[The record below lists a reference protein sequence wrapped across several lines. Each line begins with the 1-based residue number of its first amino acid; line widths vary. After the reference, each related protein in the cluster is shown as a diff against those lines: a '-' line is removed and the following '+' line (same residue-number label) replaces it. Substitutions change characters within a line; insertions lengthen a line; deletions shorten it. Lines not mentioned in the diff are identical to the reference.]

1 MTTEITKTKNIDIK
15 CKLCGAVIDFDIGNE
30 TTYLSKTEH
39 QNFFGT
45 QLFTYRVQ
53 HTVENEQHIN
63 AVLVDHQGNFRG
75 YIDAYKETRYSA
87 EQKLD
92 PKNLE
97 NFIHLGEEIET
108 ITNNTLLT
116 NFFIINSVGWF
127 LEVIK
132 LPNINTNAVLE
143 RIYEKITESKRIYKE
158 IPQPL
163 KIVVADLDFYVWI
176 EKTTFIIISVK
187 DTEIID
193 DLTNLI
199 MEILDCVENSE
210 TLPNKRTYK
219 ILVSIL
225 SEVGPS
231 QISLRLVRRLLTD
244 DLFYSRIK
252 TKYPERIDVIIPKIV
267 RRHAV
272 SEVILREL
280 LLGKSS
286 FIEMLENDEIV
297 VAYYKEII
305 ETLDFINRRKLLS

>member
-1 MTTEITKTKNIDIK
+1 MTTEITETKYIDIK
-15 CKLCGAVIDFDIGNE
+15 CKLCGTVIDFDISDE

-53 HTVENEQHIN
+53 HTVGNEQHIN
-63 AVLVDHQGNFRG
+63 AVLVDQKGHFRG
-75 YIDAYKETRYSA
+75 YIDAYKEVAYSD
-87 EQKLD
+87 EEKLD

-127 LEVIK
+127 LEIVK
-132 LPNINTNAVLE
+132 LPTINTNAVLE
-143 RIYEKITESKRIYKE
+143 RVYEKIAESKQIYKE

-163 KIVVADLDFYVWI
+163 KIVVADLNFYVWI
-176 EKTTFIIISVK
+176 EKATFFIISVK
-187 DTEIID
+187 DTEVIDELSDLVLEIID
-193 DLTNLI
+193 CI
-199 MEILDCVENSE
+199 E
-210 TLPNKRTYK
+210 TSNRLPNKRTYK

-231 QISLRLVRRLLTD
+231 QISLGLVRRLLTD
-244 DLFYSRIK
+244 DLFYSKIK
-252 TKYPERIDVIIPKIV
+252 TKYPERLEVLIPKIV
-267 RRHAV
+267 KRHAI
-272 SEVILREL
+272 SEAILKEL

-286 FIEMLENDEIV
+286 FIEMLEKDEIV

-305 ETLDFINRRKLLS
+305 ETLDFINRRKLLT